1 MYYSGIEPCDVLN
14 GEGFRTTIWV
24 SGCEQNC
31 KGCFNPLTH
40 NPTYG
45 KEYTQNTQ
53 DYILNCLSKS
63 YIQGLTITGGHPLE
77 SYNIN
82 TVENL
87 IDSVLGF
94 LPSKD
99 IWLYTAFT
107 WEEIQKND
115 RLKQIINKCNI
126 LVDGRYV
133 ESLRDISL
141 KFRGS
146 SNQRLIDIKNSTQD
160 NVKILNI

>member
-1 MYYSGIEPCDVLN
+1 MYYSGIEPCDALN

-24 SGCEQNC
+24 SGCNQNC

-40 NPTYG
+40 NPKYG
-45 KEYTQNTQ
+45 NEYTQDTQ
-53 DYILNCLSKS
+53 DYILNCLSKP

-77 SYNIN
+77 SYNID

-87 IDSVLGF
+87 IDSILGF
-94 LPSKD
+94 LPKKD

-115 RLKQIINKCNI
+115 RLKQVVNKCNI
-126 LVDGRYV
+126 LVDGRYI
-133 ESLRDISL
+133 ESLRDVSL

-146 SNQRLIDIKNSTQD
+146 SNQRLIDIKNSTQG
-160 NVKILNI
+160 NIKILNI